1 MFGEHNSKSHTSVL
15 VNHDAHGIVA
25 LEAENDTKRAEQPN
39 ASNVTVLPII
49 RRSFDIII
57 LSTSGTSAIVG
68 AALCSPRGGI
78 SLLVRLDNV
87 KGSLLSIVCGLLSIV
102 RGLLS
107 IVRGLLGV
115 VRGLLGVVRGLL
127 GVVRGLLGV
136 VRGLLDVGLLGNAH
150 NCLGLA
156 NGPALFAAPQ
166 RDTQLFIRVP

>member
-115 VRGLLGVVRGLL
+115 VRGLL
-127 GVVRGLLGV
+127 
-136 VRGLLDVGLLGNAH
+136 DVGLLGNAH